1 MLRRKAEASQLETY
15 PPPFSFPI
23 PFGKLKGDFH
33 SSGPLLL
40 PTPPPT
46 QASLQAL

>member
-15 PPPFSFPI
+15 PPFSFPI
-23 PFGKLKGDFH
+23 TFGKLKGDYH

-40 PTPPPT
+40 PAPAPT